1 MIFNRLRRLSYRNYG
16 CRRRPRYLIFSQF
29 SICCCQNAFAFGAL
43 PGPRRGASS
52 AQAGKRWV
60 SPLQRAT
67 QIAGPWAP
75 RPHDPPLSTGH
86 HVCMCATTGL
96 VTTVRSHTLHWYR
109 AVTNVRKLGANTQYV
124 SVCVFLCSGDNDTM
138 FKCYEPAS
146 VKRLVSRIEPWKVRW
161 VVHYSV
167 FLMRR
172 ESCSSMGSR
181 FHI

>member
-96 VTTVRSHTLHWYR
+96 VTTVRSYTLHWYR
-109 AVTNVRKLGANTQYV
+109 ALTNVRKLVANTQYV
-124 SVCVFLCSGDNDTM
+124 I
-138 FKCYEPAS
+138 
-146 VKRLVSRIEPWKVRW
+146 SRIEPWKVRW
-161 VVHYSV
+161 VVHSSL

-172 ESCSSMGSR
+172 ESCSSVLYLSR
-181 FHI
+181 RHRLRMNNNEQTREG